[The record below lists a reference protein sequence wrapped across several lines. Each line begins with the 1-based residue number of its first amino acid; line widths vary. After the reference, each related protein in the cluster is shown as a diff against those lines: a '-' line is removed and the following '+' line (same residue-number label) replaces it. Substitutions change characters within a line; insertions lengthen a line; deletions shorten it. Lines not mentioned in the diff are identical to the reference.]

1 MKRRPHASALKNRE
15 KVGTKNN
22 MRDENGLRQK
32 TNSLEEQHSLDAD
45 DHKSNEPDDVPNYIL
60 LIALYTLQG
69 IPMGLT
75 ASIPFLIQQKIKT
88 LAELVATGAS
98 ITTDAEVI
106 TNAAAVGSDAVASK
120 LYNAQAIFALCS
132 WPFSL
137 KLLWAPIVD
146 SIYFKRIG
154 RRKSWLI
161 PIQTMAGALMLF
173 GSGWVDSQ
181 LESNNLSDFDVKG
194 ITIFFFCLYFLMATQ
209 DIAVDGW
216 ALTMLSKENRGRGPL
231 CNSIGQNIGY
241 FLSYVGFLALND
253 AETSD
258 KVWRPLLGIKNRE
271 GNGGKSEL
279 ALLIIWNHL

>member
-1 MKRRPHASALKNRE
+1 MKRRPNVSTLSQ
-15 KVGTKNN
+15 
-22 MRDENGLRQK
+22 NGLERIDNMKGNAASLRHLELNHRAQELL
-32 TNSLEEQHSLDAD
+32 NSSNG
-45 DHKSNEPDDVPNYIL
+45 HKSKEPDDLPNYIL
-60 LIALYTLQG
+60 LVALYTLQG

-75 ASIPFLIQQKIKT
+75 ASIPFLIQQKIKS
-88 LAELVATGAS
+88 LAETVATSAS
-98 ITTDAEVI
+98 ANVDADI
-106 TNAAAVGSDAVASK
+106 IASAAAAGSNAVASK

-146 SIYFKRIG
+146 AVYFKRFG

-173 GSGWVDSQ
+173 GSSWVDTQ
-181 LESNNLSDFDVKG
+181 LESSDLNHFDVKG
-194 ITIFFFCLYFLMATQ
+194 ITMFFFCLYFLMATQ

-258 KVWRPLLGIKNRE
+258 KIWRPLLGIKNRD
-271 GNGGKSEL
+271 GNGGKFGCMTSFL
-279 ALLIIWNHL
+279 